1 MTGGEHGD
9 ETVVGG
15 GGELLGRG
23 SEEDWEEQE
32 ACTNTESD
40 TYLAMKL
47 PIHKQVEATYPNTF
61 TVNT

>member
-1 MTGGEHGD
+1 MTVTGGEHGD

-32 ACTNTESD
+32 ACTNTAIR
-40 TYLAMKL
+40 YV
-47 PIHKQVEATYPNTF
+47 PCHEASHSQTS
-61 TVNT
+61 

>member
-1 MTGGEHGD
+1 MTVTGGEHGD

-15 GGELLGRG
+15 GGELG

-40 TYLAMKL
+40 MYLAMK
-47 PIHKQVEATYPNTF
+47 HKQVEATYPNAF